1 MTDRMHVATRKGVF
15 TFHRRDGRW
24 EAGPPAFLGAP
35 ATAVLQAA
43 DGALYAALRH
53 GHFGVKMH
61 RSEDDGASW
70 VEMAAPAMPPE
81 DEPTEKQPALDMV
94 WTLTGGAADA
104 PGTRW
109 AGTLPGAVFRS
120 DDRGES
126 WRIADGLWS
135 RPERKGWFGGGY
147 DLSGVHSIQFD
158 PRDRRR
164 ITIGISSG
172 GIWKSDD
179 DGATWRQAGQGLR
192 AAYMPPEQA
201 FDPAVQDP
209 HRLAICAAAPDV
221 MWCQRHNGIFRSTDG
236 GDTFAEIENVAP
248 SVFGFAVAAHPA
260 DPETAWFVPAVK
272 DECRVPV
279 GGRLVV
285 TRTCDG
291 GRSFEAVSEGLPSA
305 ASYDLVYRHGL
316 DVDATGMQL
325 AMGST
330 TGNLWVSE
338 NGGGRW
344 ARVSGTLP
352 PIAQVAFA

>member
-1 MTDRMHVATRKGVF
+1 MTDLLHVATRKGVF
-15 TFHRRDGRW
+15 AFRRRDGNW
-24 EAGPPAFLGAP
+24 EAGPPSFLGAA

-43 DGALYAALRH
+43 DGTLYAALRH
-53 GHFGVKMH
+53 GHFGVKVH
-61 RSEDDGASW
+61 RSEDGGETWAEVAS
-70 VEMAAPAMPPE
+70 PAIPPD
-81 DEPTEKQPALDMV
+81 DEPVEKQPALDMI
-94 WTLTGGAADA
+94 WTLTGGTAAA
-104 PGTRW
+104 PDTLW

-126 WRIADGLWS
+126 WHIADGLWS
-135 RPERKGWFGGGY
+135 RPERKTWFGGGY

-158 PRDRRR
+158 PRDRQR

-179 DGATWRQAGQGLR
+179 GAATWRQAGTGLR

-221 MWCQRHNGIFRSTDG
+221 MWCQHHNGIFRSTDG
-236 GDTFAEIENVAP
+236 GETFAEIENVPP
-248 SVFGFAVAAHPA
+248 SVFGFAVAAHPQ

-285 TRTCDG
+285 TRTRDG
-291 GRSFEAVSEGLPSA
+291 GRSFEAIGEGLPA
-305 ASYDLVYRHGL
+305 DGSYDLIYRHGL
-316 DVDATGMQL
+316 DVDATGRRL

-338 NGGGRW
+338 DGGGRW
-344 ARVSGTLP
+344 TLASGTLP